1 MYEISKKFVRFNKL
15 SVAIFIFLIIF
26 SIIHYIKPTLLYTS
40 DGGFRQFGVG
50 YRNKTV
56 LPIWIVAIVLALL
69 CYLAVLYYNTFG

>member
-69 CYLAVLYYNTFG
+69 CYLAVLYYITFG

>member
-26 SIIHYIKPTLLYTS
+26 SIIHYVKPTLLYTS

-69 CYLAVLYYNTFG
+69 CYLAVLYYITFG